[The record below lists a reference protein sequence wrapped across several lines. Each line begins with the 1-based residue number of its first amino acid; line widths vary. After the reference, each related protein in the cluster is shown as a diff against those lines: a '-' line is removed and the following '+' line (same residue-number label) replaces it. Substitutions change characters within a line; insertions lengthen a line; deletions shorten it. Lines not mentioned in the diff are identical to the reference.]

1 MTRLIE
7 FVIALLL
14 VALLFVLVGV
24 FLPSHRYVRHSVE
37 TNRPA
42 RLVYDLLN
50 GFQRYDEWHPK
61 RQHDPAIRYTLEGEP
76 RGVGA
81 MLRYESQNP
90 KIGNGK
96 FLVTESIQDERIEWA
111 AESIAY
117 GTNKTYVFT
126 LDDRGKTVDI
136 NWEYDVDYGW
146 NLLGRYAGLYIDRTV
161 GDDMRLGLTNLTGL
175 LATIPNFNYDNPM
188 VAVQETEVPSQ
199 QALIISTVTPRN
211 IVAVEEQLDA
221 SIQKIRGVI
230 ASNGLEAAG
239 PPRLITTDYGMEKY
253 SFDVVIPVRRPVP
266 AEEGASA
273 EAADG
278 ASPDTATDAAVTAEA
293 GAATSPAA
301 IAATPVAATPLEG
314 LTLPEGVVSGVTY
327 GGRVVMTDY
336 AGHPVTLPTI
346 RDMLRAYAATHGLT
360 VQDRGYE
367 EYLTEISET
376 AAEESTFKVYWPIR

>member
-37 TNRPA
+37 TNRPV

-61 RQHDPAIRYTLEGEP
+61 RSYDPAIKYTLEGEP

-81 MLRYESQNP
+81 ILRYQSQVP
-90 KIGNGK
+90 KIGSGS
-96 FLVTESIQDERIEWA
+96 FTVTESIQDERIEWA
-111 AESIAY
+111 AESDAY

-146 NLLGRYAGLYIDRTV
+146 DLLGRYAGLYIDRTV

-175 LATIPNFNYDNPM
+175 LATVPNFNYDNPL
-188 VAVQETEVPSQ
+188 VDIQETVVQSQ
-199 QALIISTVTPRN
+199 PALFFATSADRN
-211 IVAVEEQLDA
+211 ITAVEEELDA
-221 SIQKIRGVI
+221 SIRKLRAAI

-239 PPRLITTDYGMEKY
+239 PPRLITIEFADKKY
-253 SFDVVIPVRRPVP
+253 SFEVAIPIRS
-266 AEEGASA
+266 ASAIASADEEGA
-273 EAADG
+273 EAA
-278 ASPDTATDAAVTAEA
+278 
-293 GAATSPAA
+293 
-301 IAATPVAATPLEG
+301 AATPVPTQAPVTAVVASPIEG
-314 LTLPEGVVSGVTY
+314 LNLPEGIVSGVTY
-327 GGRVVMTDY
+327 GGKVVTTDY
-336 AGHPVTLPTI
+336 AGHPASLPLI
-346 RDMLRAYAATHGLT
+346 RDMLRAYAATHGLR
-360 VQDRGYE
+360 VHDRGYE

-376 AAEESTFKVYWPIR
+376 VAEDSTFKVYWPIR

>member
-14 VALLFVLVGV
+14 VAVLFVLVGV

-37 TNRPA
+37 TNRPV

-50 GFQRYDEWHPK
+50 GFQRFDEWHPK
-61 RQHDPAIRYTLEGEP
+61 RMHDPAIRYTMEGEP

-81 MLRYESQNP
+81 VLRYESDNP
-90 KIGNGK
+90 KIGSGS
-96 FLVTESIQDERIEWA
+96 LTVTESVQDERIEWA
-111 AESIAY
+111 AESPAY

-146 NLLGRYAGLYIDRTV
+146 NLFGRYAGLYIDRTV

-188 VAVQETEVPSQ
+188 VSVQESEVVSQ
-199 QALIISTVTPRN
+199 TALVLATSADRN
-211 IVAVEEQLDA
+211 ITAVEEELDA
-221 SIQKIRGVI
+221 SIRKIRAAI

-239 PPRLITTDYGMEKY
+239 PARLITVEFADKKY
-253 SFDVVIPVRRPVP
+253 SFEVAIPVRKPDP
-266 AEEGASA
+266 AAAAAEASA
-273 EAADG
+273 AAP
-278 ASPDTATDAAVTAEA
+278 AVESAVAVAA
-293 GAATSPAA
+293 PAA
-301 IAATPVAATPLEG
+301 PAPAVAPLEG
-314 LTLPEGVVSGVTY
+314 LNLPEGIVSGVTY

-336 AGHPVTLPTI
+336 AGHPASLPLI
-346 RDMLRAYAATHGLT
+346 RDMLRAYAATHGL
-360 VQDRGYE
+360 VVHDRGYE
-367 EYLTEISET
+367 EYLTEITET
-376 AAEESTFKVYWPIR
+376 AAEDSTFKVYWPIR

>member
-37 TNRPA
+37 TNRPV

-61 RQHDPAIRYTLEGEP
+61 RSYDPSIKYTLEGEP

-81 MLRYESQNP
+81 ILRYASQNA
-90 KIGNGK
+90 KIGEGS
-96 FLVTESIQDERIEWA
+96 LTVTESVQDERIEWA
-111 AESIAY
+111 AKSNAY

-146 NLLGRYAGLYIDRTV
+146 DLLGRYAGLYIDRTV

-175 LATIPNFNYDNPM
+175 LATIPNFNYDTPL
-188 VAVQETEVPSQ
+188 VDIQETVVQSQ
-199 QALIISTVTPRN
+199 PALFFATSADRN
-211 IVAVEEQLDA
+211 ISAVEEELDA
-221 SIQKIRGVI
+221 SIGKLRAAI
-230 ASNGLEAAG
+230 ASNGLEVAG
-239 PPRLITTDYGMEKY
+239 PPRLITVEFADKKY
-253 SFDVVIPVRRPVP
+253 SFEVAIPIRP
-266 AEEGASA
+266 ASAAASEGEQGA
-273 EAADG
+273 EAAE
-278 ASPDTATDAAVTAEA
+278 AAPVAAQTPVT
-293 GAATSPAA
+293 T
-301 IAATPVAATPLEG
+301 VAATPIEG
-314 LTLPEGVVSGVTY
+314 LNLPEGIVSGVTY
-327 GGRVVMTDY
+327 GGKVLTTDY
-336 AGHPVTLPTI
+336 AGHPASLPLI
-346 RDMLRAYAATHGLT
+346 RDMLRAYAATHGLS
-360 VQDRGYE
+360 VHDRGYE

-376 AAEESTFKVYWPIR
+376 VAEDSTFKVYWPIR